1 MFILIEK
8 QSVWGGTN
16 RIFCASLKIFGFNIH
31 SASFQLFNSSFPY
44 VDTLVHLI
52 KMGETSANFLNL
64 SESSLN
70 SLKKSELVQEILDVK
85 GNVIANAELQKLS
98 DQISKLTEAI
108 D

>member
-1 MFILIEK
+1 
-8 QSVWGGTN
+8 
-16 RIFCASLKIFGFNIH
+16 
-31 SASFQLFNSSFPY
+31 
-44 VDTLVHLI
+44 
-52 KMGETSANFLNL
+52 MGETSANFLNL

-85 GNVIANAELQKLS
+85 ENVIANAELQKLS